1 MDDFAVK
8 PCHYFKNNRK
18 KRQGHPV
25 HNYAQWVLEQ
35 IFAILAILSA
45 YLRLSEAELSR
56 QFCSLGQSKVL
67 RLLEAPLQ
75 RGELVA
81 GIDGSRFADL
91 LWFSVHHAHL
101 GLWLFFH
108 YKSQGKCTD
117 IRETLGKRR
126 RGKNISK
133 NYKSLLMWCIKT
145 HGLSY

>member
-1 MDDFAVK
+1 MGTLHTMHKF
-8 PCHYFKNNRK
+8 
-18 KRQGHPV
+18 
-25 HNYAQWVLEQ
+25 LQ
-35 IFAILAILSA
+35 IFGNKRNKSCAILAILSA

-56 QFCSLGQSKVL
+56 QFSSLGQSKIL

-108 YKSQGKCTD
+108 YKSQGNAL
-117 IRETLGKRR
+117 ILGKRLEKEEEER
-126 RGKNISK
+126 IFGKI
-133 NYKSLLMWCIKT
+133 IKVC
-145 HGLSY
+145 SRDA